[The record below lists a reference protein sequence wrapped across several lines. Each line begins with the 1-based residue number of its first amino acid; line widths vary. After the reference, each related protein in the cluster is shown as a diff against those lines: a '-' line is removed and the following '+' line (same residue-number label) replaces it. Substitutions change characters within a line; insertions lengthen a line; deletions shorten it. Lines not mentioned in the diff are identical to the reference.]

1 MQQDDP
7 SSSVPPGRPSESAHP
22 SDLYDEL
29 KRSPWTSASSRGDR
43 SQAGVLLELVREMRG
58 QRESFDEAQK
68 LAAAERK
75 SERRW
80 RMLFQALVFGF
91 PVLLGVVY
99 LLFFLSSTGFR
110 WGPFGDV
117 VGVVRIEGPIASNE
131 RASAESIVPLL
142 EKAFANPNVKAV
154 VLSIDSPGGAPV
166 ESERIYTA
174 IGSLKRKHPKPVVAV
189 INNIGASAAFLI
201 ALHADTIVAGKY
213 SLVGSIG
220 AIMAPWQLDR
230 AIAKFDVT
238 QRVYASGKLKS
249 FLNPFTPVSPEVDVK
264 AQKLVDQLGTFFLDE
279 VKAKRGSRLKQGID
293 VATGEV
299 WPGPEAKDLG
309 LVDSVGTLDEYVSAT
324 WGMRT
329 YDFGPS
335 AQGLQLLNRTLQDA
349 LVGSVQRL
357 ASTIPSVR

>member
-7 SSSVPPGRPSESAHP
+7 LSSVPPSRPSESAQP
-22 SDLYDEL
+22 AELNDEP
-29 KRSPWTSASSRGDR
+29 KRSPGTSASSRGDP

-68 LAAAERK
+68 LAAAERR

-91 PVLLGVVY
+91 PVVLGVVY

-201 ALHADTIVAGKY
+201 ALHADKIVAGKY

-238 QRVYASGKLKS
+238 QRVYASGRLKA
-249 FLNPFTPVSPEVDVK
+249 FLNPFTPVSPEVDMK
-264 AQKLVDQLGTFFLDE
+264 AQKLVDQLGTFFLEE
-279 VKAKRGSRLKQGID
+279 VKARRGTRLKQGID

-324 WGMRT
+324 WGIRT

-335 AQGLQLLNRTLQDA
+335 PQGLQLLGHTLQDA
-349 LVGSVQRL
+349 LVRSVQGL
-357 ASTIPSVR
+357 ATSVPSVR

>member
-7 SSSVPPGRPSESAHP
+7 SSSVPPGRPSESAQP
-22 SDLYDEL
+22 ADLYDEL
-29 KRSPWTSASSRGDR
+29 KRSPGTTASSRGDR

-91 PVLLGVVY
+91 PVVLGVVY

-174 IGSLKRKHPKPVVAV
+174 IGSLKKKHPKPVVAV

-201 ALHADTIVAGKY
+201 ALHADKIVAGKY
-213 SLVGSIG
+213 SLVGSVG

-238 QRVYASGKLKS
+238 QRVYASGRLKS
-249 FLNPFTPVSPEVDVK
+249 FLNPFTPVSPEVDIK
-264 AQKLVDQLGTFFLDE
+264 AQKLVDQLGTFFLEE
-279 VKAKRGSRLKQGID
+279 VKARRGTRLKQGAD

-335 AQGLQLLNRTLQDA
+335 AQGLQLLGHTLQDA
-349 LVGSVQRL
+349 LVGSVRRL
-357 ASTIPSVR
+357 ANSVPSVR

>member
-1 MQQDDP
+1 MQQDDL
-7 SSSVPPGRPSESAHP
+7 SSSVPPSRPSESAP
-22 SDLYDEL
+22 PADLYDEL
-29 KRSPWTSASSRGDR
+29 KRSPGTSASSRGDR

-91 PVLLGVVY
+91 PVVLGVVY

-201 ALHADTIVAGKY
+201 ALHADKIVAGKY

-238 QRVYASGKLKS
+238 QRVYASGRLKS
-249 FLNPFTPVSPEVDVK
+249 FLNPFTPVSPEVDMK
-264 AQKLVDQLGTFFLDE
+264 AQKLVDQLGTFFLEE
-279 VKAKRGSRLKQGID
+279 VKTKRGTRLKQGVD

-335 AQGLQLLNRTLQDA
+335 AQGLQLLGHTLQDA
-349 LVGSVQRL
+349 LVGLVQRL
-357 ASTIPSVR
+357 ATSVPSVR

>member
-1 MQQDDP
+1 
-7 SSSVPPGRPSESAHP
+7 
-22 SDLYDEL
+22 
-29 KRSPWTSASSRGDR
+29 
-43 SQAGVLLELVREMRG
+43 MRG

-91 PVLLGVVY
+91 PVVLGVVY

-174 IGSLKRKHPKPVVAV
+174 IGSLKRKH
-189 INNIGASAAFLI
+189 LI
-201 ALHADTIVAGKY
+201 ALHADKIVAGKY
-213 SLVGSIG
+213 SLIGSIG

-249 FLNPFTPVSPEVDVK
+249 FLNPFTPVSPEVDLK

-279 VKAKRGSRLKQGID
+279 VKARRGSRLKQGID

>member
-7 SSSVPPGRPSESAHP
+7 SSFVPPSRPSESAQAA
-22 SDLYDEL
+22 DVCDEL
-29 KRSPWTSASSRGDR
+29 KGSPGTSASSREDR

-58 QRESFDEAQK
+58 QRESFDGAQK

-91 PVLLGVVY
+91 PVVLGVVY

-174 IGSLKRKHPKPVVAV
+174 IGSLKTKHPKPVVAV

-201 ALHADTIVAGKY
+201 ALHADKIVAGKY

-230 AIAKFDVT
+230 AIAKVDVT

-249 FLNPFTPVSPEVDVK
+249 FLNPFTPVSPEVDMK
-264 AQKLVDQLGTFFLDE
+264 AQKLVDQLGTFFLEE
-279 VKAKRGSRLKQGID
+279 VKARRGTRLKQGID

-324 WGMRT
+324 WGMQT

-335 AQGLQLLNRTLQDA
+335 AQGLQLLGHTLQDA

-357 ASTIPSVR
+357 ATPVPSIR

>member
-1 MQQDDP
+1 MSIEATSDP
-7 SSSVPPGRPSESAHP
+7 PPLPSPRP
-22 SDLYDEL
+22 
-29 KRSPWTSASSRGDR
+29 GDPTH
-43 SQAGVLLELVREMRG
+43 AGVLLELVREMRC

-91 PVLLGVVY
+91 PVVLGALY
-99 LLFFLSSTGFR
+99 FLFFLSSAGFR

-117 VGVVRIEGPIASNE
+117 VGVVRIEGPIAANE
-131 RASAESIVPLL
+131 RASAETIVPLL

-166 ESERIYTA
+166 EAERIYAA
-174 IGSLKRKHPKPVVAV
+174 IGTLKSKHPKPVVAV

-201 ALHADTIVAGKY
+201 ALHADKIVAGKY

-220 AIMAPWQLDR
+220 AMMAPWQLDR

-249 FLNPFTPVSPEVDVK
+249 FLNPFTPVSPDVDLK
-264 AQKLVDQLGTFFLDE
+264 AQKLVDQLGTFFFDE
-279 VKAKRGSRLKQGID
+279 VKATRGTRLKQGVD

-299 WPGPEAKDLG
+299 WPGPEAKELG
-309 LVDSVGTLDEYVSAT
+309 LVDSVSTLDDYVAAT

-329 YDFGPS
+329 YDFGPRK
-335 AQGLQLLNRTLQDA
+335 QGPQLLNRTLQDT
-349 LVGSVQRL
+349 LVGFIQHLV
-357 ASTIPSVR
+357 STIPAVR

>member
-1 MQQDDP
+1 MQQAEP
-7 SSSVPPGRPSESAHP
+7 PSSVPPSRPSESAP
-22 SDLYDEL
+22 PADLYDEL
-29 KRSPWTSASSRGDR
+29 KRSPGTSASSRGDR

-58 QRESFDEAQK
+58 QRESFDAAQK

-91 PVLLGVVY
+91 PVVLGVVY

-201 ALHADTIVAGKY
+201 ALHADKIVAGKY

-238 QRVYASGKLKS
+238 QRVYASGRLKS
-249 FLNPFTPVSPEVDVK
+249 FLNPFTPVSPEVDMK
-264 AQKLVDQLGTFFLDE
+264 AQKLVDQLGTFFLEE
-279 VKAKRGSRLKQGID
+279 VKTRRGTRLKQGVD

-335 AQGLQLLNRTLQDA
+335 AQGLQLLGHTLQDA

-357 ASTIPSVR
+357 ATSVPSVR

>member
-1 MQQDDP
+1 MQQDEP
-7 SSSVPPGRPSESAHP
+7 SSSVPPSRHSKSAQP
-22 SDLYDEL
+22 ADLHDEP
-29 KRSPWTSASSRGDR
+29 KRSPGTSDSSRGDP

-68 LAAAERK
+68 LAAAERR

-91 PVLLGVVY
+91 PVVLGVVY

-131 RASAESIVPLL
+131 RASAEFIVPLL

-189 INNIGASAAFLI
+189 INNVGASAAFLI
-201 ALHADTIVAGKY
+201 ALHADKIVAGKY

-238 QRVYASGKLKS
+238 QRVYASGRLKS
-249 FLNPFTPVSPEVDVK
+249 FLNPFTPVSPEVDMK
-264 AQKLVDQLGTFFLDE
+264 AQKLVDQFGTFFLEE
-279 VKAKRGSRLKQGID
+279 VKARRGTRLKQGVD

-335 AQGLQLLNRTLQDA
+335 AQGLQLLGHTLQDA
-349 LVGSVQRL
+349 LVGLVQRL
-357 ASTIPSVR
+357 ATSVPSVR

>member
-1 MQQDDP
+1 MSIEANASP
-7 SSSVPPGRPSESAHP
+7 TPLPPT
-22 SDLYDEL
+22 
-29 KRSPWTSASSRGDR
+29 TSGD
-43 SQAGVLLELVREMRG
+43 STQAGVLLELVREMRG

-91 PVLLGVVY
+91 PVVLGALY
-99 LLFFLSSTGFR
+99 FLFFLSSAGFR

-117 VGVVRIEGPIASNE
+117 VGVVRIEGPIATNE
-131 RASAESIVPLL
+131 RASAEAIVPLL

-166 ESERIYTA
+166 EAERIYAT
-174 IGSLKRKHPKPVVAV
+174 IGSLKEKHRKPVVAV

-201 ALHADTIVAGKY
+201 ALHADKIVAGKY

-220 AIMAPWQLDR
+220 AMMAPWQLDR

-238 QRVYASGKLKS
+238 QRVYASGKHKS
-249 FLNPFTPVSPEVDVK
+249 FLNPFTPISPDVDLK

-279 VKAKRGSRLKQGID
+279 VKAARGDRLKTGVD

-309 LVDSVGTLDEYVSAT
+309 LVDAVSTLDEYVTAT

-329 YDFGPS
+329 YDFGPRT
-335 AQGLQLLNRTLQDA
+335 QGLQLLNRSLQDT
-349 LVGSVQRL
+349 LVGFVQHL
-357 ASTIPSVR
+357 ATTVPAVR

>member
-7 SSSVPPGRPSESAHP
+7 SSSVPPSRPSEAAQP
-22 SDLYDEL
+22 ADLHDQL
-29 KRSPWTSASSRGDR
+29 KRSPGTSASSRGDP

-91 PVLLGVVY
+91 PVVLGVVY

-201 ALHADTIVAGKY
+201 ALHADKIVAGKY

-238 QRVYASGKLKS
+238 QRVYASGRLKS
-249 FLNPFTPVSPEVDVK
+249 FLNPFTPVSPEVDMK
-264 AQKLVDQLGTFFLDE
+264 AQKLVDQLGTFFLEE
-279 VKAKRGSRLKQGID
+279 VKARRGTRLKQGID

-335 AQGLQLLNRTLQDA
+335 AQGLQLLGHTLQDA

-357 ASTIPSVR
+357 ATSVPSVR

>member
-1 MQQDDP
+1 MQQDDL
-7 SSSVPPGRPSESAHP
+7 SSSVPPGRPSESAP
-22 SDLYDEL
+22 PADLYDEP
-29 KRSPWTSASSRGDR
+29 KRSPGTSASFRGDR

-58 QRESFDEAQK
+58 QRESFDAAQK

-91 PVLLGVVY
+91 PVVLGVVY

-174 IGSLKRKHPKPVVAV
+174 IGSLKRKHSKPVVAV

-201 ALHADTIVAGKY
+201 ALHADKIVAGKY

-238 QRVYASGKLKS
+238 QRVYASGRLKS
-249 FLNPFTPVSPEVDVK
+249 FLNPFTPVSPEVDMK
-264 AQKLVDQLGTFFLDE
+264 AQKLVDQLGTFFLEE
-279 VKAKRGSRLKQGID
+279 VKARRGTRLKQGVD

-335 AQGLQLLNRTLQDA
+335 AQGLQLLGHTLQDA

-357 ASTIPSVR
+357 ATSVPSVR

>member
-1 MQQDDP
+1 MQQDEQ
-7 SSSVPPGRPSESAHP
+7 SSSVPPGRPSESAQP
-22 SDLYDEL
+22 ADLYDEL
-29 KRSPWTSASSRGDR
+29 KRSPGTSVSSRGER

-91 PVLLGVVY
+91 PVVLGVVY

-117 VGVVRIEGPIASNE
+117 VGVVRIEGPISSSE

-166 ESERIYTA
+166 ESERISTA
-174 IGSLKRKHPKPVVAV
+174 IGTLKKKHSKPVVAV
-189 INNIGASAAFLI
+189 ISNIGASAAFMI
-201 ALHADTIVAGKY
+201 ALHADKIVAGRY

-220 AIMAPWQLDR
+220 AIMAPWQFDR
-230 AIAKFDVT
+230 AIAKVDIS
-238 QRVYASGKLKS
+238 QRVYASGKLKA
-249 FLNPFTPVSPEVDVK
+249 FLNPFTPVTAEVDAK
-264 AQKLVDQLGTFFLDE
+264 AQRLVDQLGVAFLEE
-279 VKAKRGSRLKQGID
+279 VKARRGSRLKQGVD

-309 LVDSVGTLDEYVSAT
+309 LIDAVGTIDEYVSAT
-324 WGMRT
+324 WGLRT
-329 YDFGPS
+329 YDFGPN
-335 AQGLQLLNRTLQDA
+335 AQSLPLLGRTLQDVI
-349 LVGSVQRL
+349 VGSVQRL
-357 ASTIPSVR
+357 GGSVPEVR

>member
-7 SSSVPPGRPSESAHP
+7 SSSVPPGRPSESAQPADH
-22 SDLYDEL
+22 YDEL
-29 KRSPWTSASSRGDR
+29 KRSPGTSASSRGDR

-91 PVLLGVVY
+91 PVVLGVVY

-201 ALHADTIVAGKY
+201 ALHADKIVAGKY

-335 AQGLQLLNRTLQDA
+335 AQGLQFLGRTLQDA

-357 ASTIPSVR
+357 ATSVPSVR